1 MIGPATG
8 AHVGGGAS
16 SGAVADAVLPTRCRT
31 EAPGNPSSQTH
42 RPAEA
47 YRAGAQRPR
56 GLDYAVWG
64 PVTAPMRST
73 AAARP

>member
-1 MIGPATG
+1 MPGPTTG

-16 SGAVADAVLPTRCRT
+16 SGAVADAVLPTRCRA

-47 YRAGAQRPR
+47 SRAGVQRPR
-56 GLDYAVWG
+56 GGDYAVWG
-64 PVTAPMRST
+64 AVTAPTRST

>member
-16 SGAVADAVLPTRCRT
+16 SGAVADAVLLARGRT
-31 EAPGNPSSQTH
+31 EAPGNPSSQAH

-47 YRAGAQRPR
+47 YRAGARRPR
-56 GLDYAVWG
+56 GA
-64 PVTAPMRST
+64 
-73 AAARP
+73 